1 MQRVSDFTYVETLA
15 EFADV
20 VFVIDIY
27 ARWIADGR
35 ASRTAHACIR
45 I

>member
-1 MQRVSDFTYVETLA
+1 MLRVSDSTYVETLA
-15 EFADV
+15 GFAFAA
-20 VFVIDIY
+20 FVIDIY

-35 ASRTAHACIR
+35 ASRTAHACTR